1 MSKPIK
7 KIALS
12 ALVIAASGAYVWS
25 QAGASD
31 PLAQAMAGADVQTG
45 SVQQRTLASTNG
57 AMDVSPREVPFVPP
71 ETSAPAAHGS
81 APSLAA
87 RAPAGT
93 GPLPMLP
100 APTDTLASSSAS
112 APPPADNTPTPS
124 TQVAAADAQSPAAP
138 TPAPAQAATVNIPL
152 PRLRPSYRQVAAAAP
167 TPAPASAPPSAPDPA
182 GSASPLVRIAA
193 NTTGLNDGTY
203 TGPVVDAYYGYIQI
217 EAVIKNGR
225 LTTIHVLKYPSDRR
239 TSIFIN
245 RQALPMLRDEVIS
258 AQSANVDIV
267 SGATLSSEAFIQ
279 SLGAALSKARA

>member
-31 PLAQAMAGADVQTG
+31 PLAQSMAGADVQTG
-45 SVQQRTLASTNG
+45 SIQQRTLASTNG
-57 AMDVSPREVPFVPP
+57 AVDVAPRVVPFVPP
-71 ETSAPAAHGS
+71 ETTAPAAPGP

-87 RAPAGT
+87 RPPV

-100 APTDTLASSSAS
+100 APTDDSVASSSAG
-112 APPPADNTPTPS
+112 APPPADNTPAP
-124 TQVAAADAQSPAAP
+124 TQVAVADAQSPAAP
-138 TPAPAQAATVNIPL
+138 TPAPAQATALNIPL
-152 PRLRPSYRQVAAAAP
+152 PRLRPPYRQVASAAP
-167 TPAPASAPPSAPDPA
+167 TPAPASAPASAPDPA
-182 GSASPLVRIAA
+182 GATSPLIRIAA
-193 NTTGLNDGTY
+193 STTGLNDGTY

-239 TSIFIN
+239 TSVFIN

-279 SLGAALSKARA
+279 SLGAALNKARA